1 MLIGAEGIIGFV
13 LFALWIWAIIDCIS
27 TDSELVRNLPKG
39 VWLIIVIFLF
49 DLGAILWLLLGRPAN
64 KHWRPTTG
72 PADYSAPRRP
82 RRIEDR
88 PQFATGEVSDRRSE
102 ELDQRLA
109 AWEAANQPAEI
120 QDHTE
125 RATPAATES
134 DPALD
139 QWESDL
145 AAREAALRRREL
157 EVRERELEARSRDLD
172 DDH

>member
-1 MLIGAEGIIGFV
+1 MLIEAEGIIGFV
-13 LFALWIWAIIDCIS
+13 LFALWIWALIDCIS

-82 RRIEDR
+82 RGIEDR
-88 PQFATGEVSDRRSE
+88 PQYVAGEVSDRRSA

-109 AWEAANQPAEI
+109 AWEAAKQPAEI
-120 QDHTE
+120 QEHTD
-125 RATPAATES
+125 RATPAAAQP
-134 DPALD
+134 DPALA

-157 EVRERELEARSRDLD
+157 EVRERELEARSAELD
-172 DDH
+172 DDR

>member
-1 MLIGAEGIIGFV
+1 MLIEAEGIIGFV
-13 LFALWIWAIIDCIS
+13 LFALWIWALIDCIS
-27 TDSELVRNLPKG
+27 TDNELVRNLPKG

-82 RRIEDR
+82 RGIEDR
-88 PQFATGEVSDRRSE
+88 PRFAAGEVSDRRSE
-102 ELDQRLA
+102 ELNQRLD
-109 AWEAANQPAEI
+109 AWEAAKAPAEI
-120 QDHTE
+120 EAHTD
-125 RATPAATES
+125 RAAPRPAQP
-134 DPALD
+134 DPGLD
-139 QWESDL
+139 QWETDL

-172 DDH
+172 DDR